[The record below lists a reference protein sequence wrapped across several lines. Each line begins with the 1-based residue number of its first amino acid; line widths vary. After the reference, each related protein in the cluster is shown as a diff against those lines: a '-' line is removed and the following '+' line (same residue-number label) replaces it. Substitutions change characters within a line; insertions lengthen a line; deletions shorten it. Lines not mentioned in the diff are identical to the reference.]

1 MTCDPD
7 ASGPLMDRI
16 HAGDRH
22 ALGEFFARHRSRLLK
37 MVGLRLDRRL
47 RGRLDPDD
55 VLQEAFLDA
64 ARRLGEYAADPRMPP
79 FLWLRFL
86 TMQRLVALHRLH
98 LGVQG
103 RDAGREVSLFH
114 GSLPAADSRSLAAQ
128 LLGRLTT
135 PSRAAI
141 RAETQIRIQEALD
154 AMDPI
159 DREILALRHFEE
171 LNNGE
176 AAAVLGIHKA
186 AASNRYVRALRR
198 LKQIRSPALGM
209 SDDSG
214 RIPPKQ

>member
-1 MTCDPD
+1 MPSHPD
-7 ASGPLMDRI
+7 TDRPLLDRI
-16 HAGDRH
+16 QAGDRH
-22 ALGEFFARHRSRLLK
+22 ALGELFARHRGRLLK
-37 MVGLRLDRRL
+37 MVHLRLDRRL
-47 RGRLDPDD
+47 QGRLDPED

-64 ARRLGEYAADPRMPP
+64 ARRLGDYADDPRMPP

-86 TMQRLVALHRLH
+86 TMQRLQALHRLH

-103 RDAGREVSLFH
+103 RDAGREVSLFD

-141 RAETQIRIQEALD
+141 RAEIQIRIQEALN

-176 AAAVLGIHKA
+176 TAAVLGLHKA

-198 LKQIRSPALGM
+198 LKEIRSPALGM
-209 SDDSG
+209 LDDTG
-214 RIPPKQ
+214 PNTPRK